1 MATKQNINILDLYG
15 DALFSYGILAQEWV
29 LVEECGE
36 LLNAIAKFR
45 RGRVGKNEIIT
56 ELADVH
62 IMVEQMAFFFGWD
75 DFKAEKKHKLERLK
89 SRLDNQEKQHS
100 TKDE

>member
-1 MATKQNINILDLYG
+1 MDTKQNIDIFDLYEN
-15 DALFSYGILAQEWV
+15 ALFSYGILAQEWV

-36 LLNAIAKFR
+36 LLNAIAKFK
-45 RGRVGKNEIIT
+45 RGRAAKNDIIT

-75 DFKAEKKHKLERLK
+75 DFIAEKKRKLERLK
-89 SRLDNQEKQHS
+89 SRLDN
-100 TKDE
+100 

>member
-1 MATKQNINILDLYG
+1 MDTKQNIDILDLYG

-36 LLNAIAKFR
+36 LLNAIAKLR
-45 RGRVGKNEIIT
+45 RGRTGKNEIIT

-75 DFKAEKKHKLERLK
+75 DFKAEKEHKLERLK
-89 SRLDNQEKQHS
+89 SRLDNHVKQHS
-100 TKDE
+100 NEK